1 MAITVLPQRDELKV
15 SEGRLFIDGSWVD
28 GSGEVWTHINP
39 ATNEEI
45 TRLQTASAHDV
56 DKAVQAARRAFDDG
70 PWPTMKA
77 RDRKILLQRLVSI
90 MYEHADELNRLQSLD
105 NGLPIAFSSM
115 YQVSSEF
122 AADIFDHHAGWIDKL
137 TGDTYPPYAG
147 NDMQVISVREPVGVV
162 AGIIPWNA
170 PTFLFAQKVAPAL
183 ATGCTI
189 VVKPSEYAS
198 LGALRLAEL
207 IEQVGLPPGVFNLVT
222 GTGPVTGEALITH
235 PGVDKVTFT
244 GSRAVGEHI
253 LEVSGKGVKRVSLEL
268 GGKSA
273 SLNFADAPSVD
284 MAAMTAMGMVS
295 FGLSGQGCV
304 CQTRALVERSIYD
317 EFITTASSMAEM
329 IAFGDPFQP
338 ETTSG
343 PIINERQLNK
353 VMGYI
358 EKGQEQGARLVVG
371 GDRPG
376 GDLAGGNWVNPTL
389 FADVDNQ
396 MTIAREEIFGPVLSV
411 IPFADEDEAVRIAN
425 DSPYGLGAGV
435 YTANGS
441 RALRLAR
448 RIRAGTVGINDYSVM
463 PNIPFGGY
471 KASGLGRE
479 GARVGIESFTEV
491 KTIMIGLGQ

>member
-15 SEGRLFIDGSWVD
+15 TEGRLFIDGSWVD
-28 GSGEVWTHINP
+28 GNGDGWTHINP

-45 TRLQTASAHDV
+45 TRLQTASPEDV
-56 DKAVQAARRAFDDG
+56 DKAVRAARRAFDDG

-77 RDRKILLQRLVSI
+77 RDRKAILQRLVGL

-137 TGDTYPPYAG
+137 TGETYPPYAG

-183 ATGCTI
+183 AAGCTI

-207 IEQVGLPPGVFNLVT
+207 IEQIGLPTGVFNIVT

-253 LEVSGKGVKRVSLEL
+253 LEMSGKGVKRVALEL

-317 EFITTASSMAEM
+317 EFITKASSMAEM

-343 PIINERQLNK
+343 PIINERQLAK

-411 IPFADEDEAVRIAN
+411 IPFSDEDEAVRIAN

-435 YTANGS
+435 YTSNVS

-448 RIRAGTVGINDYSVM
+448 RLRTGTVGINDYSVM

-471 KASGLGRE
+471 KASGIGRE
-479 GARVGIESFTEV
+479 GARVGIEGFTEV
-491 KTIMIGLGQ
+491 KTIMIGLGE